1 MLPVTPAGHSGW
13 PAGPGRIGPAAT
25 PSVASA
31 ALAHDRPAANSA
43 RRRGPAV
50 RTASAS
56 AGRSP
61 GAAAAGLPTD
71 SADAAAGGRRPAI
84 SPAGRPTDSAAAA
97 AGGRRPATGPAGRPV
112 SAAATAGGKRPATGP
127 AGRPVSVAATVGGGR
142 PATGPAEPARREE
155 RGVSAGITADAY
167 CGLSAIQTA
176 CASVVP
182 GLRQVCGW
190 SPRKCSVLPAP
201 TWYDCP
207 VTVNSSTPL
216 VTWTSSSPGCCMG
229 LRPLVA
235 PGATVARA
243 PASRNRPYGPEML
256 LRSIPLC
263 EV

>member
-56 AGRSP
+56 GGRSP
-61 GAAAAGLPTD
+61 GAGAAGLPVD
-71 SADAAAGGRRPAI
+71 SADAAAGGRRP
-84 SPAGRPTDSAAAA
+84 T
-97 AGGRRPATGPAGRPV
+97 TGPAGRPV

-142 PATGPAEPARREE
+142 PATGPAEPGRREG

-176 CASVVP
+176 CASV
-182 GLRQVCGW
+182 
-190 SPRKCSVLPAP
+190 
-201 TWYDCP
+201 
-207 VTVNSSTPL
+207 
-216 VTWTSSSPGCCMG
+216 
-229 LRPLVA
+229 
-235 PGATVARA
+235 
-243 PASRNRPYGPEML
+243 
-256 LRSIPLC
+256 
-263 EV
+263 

>member
-31 ALAHDRPAANSA
+31 TLAHDRPAANSA

-56 AGRSP
+56 AGNNP
-61 GAAAAGLPTD
+61 GASGGGLPVD
-71 SADAAAGGRRPAI
+71 SADATTGGRRPAI
-84 SPAGRPTDSAAAA
+84 
-97 AGGRRPATGPAGRPV
+97 
-112 SAAATAGGKRPATGP
+112 
-127 AGRPVSVAATVGGGR
+127 
-142 PATGPAEPARREE
+142 GPAEPARREG

-207 VTVNSSTPL
+207 VTVNSSSPL

>member
-1 MLPVTPAGHSGW
+1 MLPVTLAGHSGW

-61 GAAAAGLPTD
+61 GAAAAGLPVD
-71 SADAAAGGRRPAI
+71 SADATVGGRRPAI
-84 SPAGRPTDSAAAA
+84 SPAGRPVDSADAA
-97 AGGRRPATGPAGRPV
+97 AGGRRPTTGPAGRPV

-142 PATGPAEPARREE
+142 PATGPAEPGRREG

-176 CASVVP
+176 CASAVP

-256 LRSIPLC
+256 LRS
-263 EV
+263 

>member
-71 SADAAAGGRRPAI
+71 SADAAAGGRRPA
-84 SPAGRPTDSAAAA
+84 
-97 AGGRRPATGPAGRPV
+97 
-112 SAAATAGGKRPATGP
+112 TGP

-142 PATGPAEPARREE
+142 SATGPAEPGRREG